1 MKKFNLFAMS
11 MLAIAAFTFN
21 SCSTDDTMSPTTGQ
35 ETVDG
40 FYNMT
45 IQVKG
50 SAGDAT
56 RTTQSNPENGTV
68 EESAIT
74 SGTIY
79 IYQGAVRIFKK
90 NVTASDWKTA
100 PTQTTVGETKPI
112 KVSVSSVKENTPY
125 TVYFL
130 ANAELDYPL
139 AANAAFEGSTVG
151 GANYAGNNR
160 FVMFNQ
166 NDENKQAAHSTV
178 KFTAANKNEA
188 TPAIATK
195 ISLDRV
201 VARVDAPTVEV
212 NKIERKAETITKN
225 FEDYL
230 DGVVYDTYALS
241 NLNNNSYVV
250 QNWNTT
256 GKWTLNALIA
266 ETAPYYKPTTD
277 YGTKY
282 QAAGLENFTNNNR
295 TPKSYMFENTT
306 TEKDDATSIYFCIKA
321 TLTESAKAN
330 ADFADGT
337 FYRYDGKLYT
347 RIADLMADEEV
358 SNPFRALT
366 AAEVI
371 NNIKDANGNLIEEGE
386 KLANFRKTNNIEVY
400 RAGKMYYRYTIED
413 NYYVREGY
421 YSILRNSIYR
431 MKVNGIYDLG
441 KDVPNGPNPDDIQ
454 PNYYMNVTVAINPWV
469 LNSTN
474 IQLK

>member
-1 MKKFNLFAMS
+1 M
-11 MLAIAAFTFN
+11 
-21 SCSTDDTMSPTTGQ
+21 
-35 ETVDG
+35 
-40 FYNMT
+40 
-45 IQVKG
+45 
-50 SAGDAT
+50 
-56 RTTQSNPENGTV
+56 
-68 EESAIT
+68 
-74 SGTIY
+74 
-79 IYQGAVRIFKK
+79 
-90 NVTASDWKTA
+90 
-100 PTQTTVGETKPI
+100 
-112 KVSVSSVKENTPY
+112 KENTPY

-151 GANYAGNNR
+151 GANYAGNNH

-166 NDENKQAAHSTV
+166 NDENKQADHSTV
-178 KFTAANKNEA
+178 TFTADNKNEA
-188 TPAIATK
+188 TPAIATQ

-201 VARVDAPTVEV
+201 VARVDAPTVV
-212 NKIERKAETITKN
+212 ATKIEKKPETTTKN

-230 DGVVYDTYALS
+230 EGVVYDTYALS

-266 ETAPYYKPTTD
+266 ETAPYYKPTTE

-282 QAAGLENFTNNNR
+282 QAGGLENFTTNAR
-295 TPKSYMFENTT
+295 TPKNYMFENTT

-330 ADFADGT
+330 ADFTDGT

-358 SNPFRALT
+358 SNPFGELT
-366 AAEVI
+366 AAEVV
-371 NNIKDANGNLIEEGE
+371 NNIKDANGKLIEEGE
-386 KLANFRKTNNIEVY
+386 KLTNFRKANNIEVY
-400 RAGKMYYRYTIED
+400 REGKMYYCYTITD
-413 NYYVREGY
+413 NYYIREGY

-431 MKVNGIYDLG
+431 MNVNGIYDLG
-441 KDVPNGPNPDDIQ
+441 KDVPNGPTPDDIQ